1 MAIMNIDI
9 QLQLYNQYNRKD
21 VHDIFDPFSPYTSGS
36 GTWGIH
42 GIVRVPNR
50 KRDYVFFVTFGQ
62 ANLGHAFEEEVT
74 EEGVLTWQSQ
84 PKQKLSDSLIRDLI
98 NHDYLKNNVY
108 LFLRTRRINPTT
120 KKSEPFTYMGKLA
133 YLIHDTERE
142 APVYFKWQILDWDIP
157 PFEVLERMNLQL
169 TKVRH
174 EVGEDRG
181 GLLKI
186 ERPLRRLEKVKKGV
200 PTNQFRARH
209 FDFAENNRR
218 NKKIGLE
225 GELLV
230 LEHIKSM
237 LTSSGR
243 SDLASKVIHTSV
255 VEGDGAGYDIQAF
268 TLSGDIQFIEVK
280 TTTGGAR
287 TPFILTSNEI
297 AFSEENPDSYVLYR
311 VYEFDTKNNSGKFF
325 TIDGDISKNV
335 TLQPTQYKAL
345 T

>member
-1 MAIMNIDI
+1 MNKVLK
-9 QLQLYNQYNRKD
+9 LQLYNQYNRKD
-21 VHDIFDPFSPYTSGS
+21 VHDIFDPFSPYTTGS

-42 GIVRVPNR
+42 GIVKIPNR
-50 KRDYVFFVTFGQ
+50 ERDYVFFVTFGQ

-84 PKQKLSDSLIRDLI
+84 PKQKLSDSIIRNLI
-98 NHDYLKNNVY
+98 NHDYLKNNIY
-108 LFLRTRRINPTT
+108 LFLRTRRINPST

-133 YLIHDTERE
+133 YIIHDTERE

-169 TKVRH
+169 T
-174 EVGEDRG
+174 EVQHGAKENRG
-181 GLLKI
+181 
-186 ERPLRRLEKVKKGV
+186 RLYKTEKPSRKLEEVEKGV

-209 FDFAENNRR
+209 FDFAENNGR

-225 GELLV
+225 GEILV
-230 LEHIKSM
+230 LEHIKSR
-237 LTSSGR
+237 LTDSGR
-243 SDLASKVIHTSV
+243 GDLASKVIHTSV

-268 TLSGDIQFIEVK
+268 TPSGDIQFIEVK

-297 AFSEENPDSYVLYR
+297 AFSEEHPESYVLYR
-311 VYEFDTKNNSGKFF
+311 VYEFDIKTNSGKFF
-325 TIDGDISKNV
+325 KIDGDVRERVELK
-335 TLQPTQYKAL
+335 PTQYKAL
-345 T
+345 L